1 MMEWYE
7 AASLMVG
14 GLLFLM
20 FFGMPVAIAFLTI
33 NVVGVYLFMGGMIG
47 IDQLVANATTSVTSF
62 ALVPVPLFLIMG
74 ELLFHTGLAVRVFDA
89 LDKCFGGI
97 RGRLSYLTVGGGTIF
112 ATLSGSSMA
121 NTAMLGTTL
130 MPDMIKRGYKPK
142 MIMGPILATGGLAM
156 IIPPSSLAVLLGSLA
171 RIDVGA
177 LLIAGLVPG
186 LVLALMFVATI
197 RIQIA
202 LDPDA
207 APGYAAERASPG
219 EILYAI
225 ATDIL
230 PMGLVIFAVV
240 GLILLGWAT
249 PTESAAFGTLAVAIL
264 AAVYGKLTWA
274 SVIAAMRGTLMV
286 SAMML
291 MIIVGS
297 TTFSQILA
305 FSGASTGLIS
315 YAMSFDFGFYAILAL
330 MFLVLILLGMF
341 MDQLSIMMLTLPIFM
356 PLASSYGFDP
366 IWFGVIMLL
375 ALELS
380 LATPPFGLLLFVMV
394 GVSPPGTT
402 IGQVAWA
409 AAPYIACTLLLV
421 LILAV
426 FPELALWLPGMMRS

>member
-1 MMEWYE
+1 MAWYE
-7 AASLMVG
+7 ATLLMIG
-14 GLLFLM
+14 GLLALM
-20 FFGMPVAIAFLTI
+20 FFGMPVAIAFLAI
-33 NVVGVYLFMGGMIG
+33 NIVGVVIFMGGMIG

-74 ELLFHTGLAVRVFDA
+74 ELLFHTGLAIRVFDA

-97 RGRLSYLTVGGGTIF
+97 KGRLSYLTVGGGTIF

-130 MPDMIKRGYKPK
+130 MPDMIKRGYKPH

-186 LVLALMFVATI
+186 LVLALMFLATI

-207 APGYAAERASPG
+207 APGYAAERASVS
-219 EILYAI
+219 EIVQALAV
-225 ATDIL
+225 DVL
-230 PMGLVIFAVV
+230 PMGIVVFAVV

-249 PTESAAFGTLAVAIL
+249 PTESAAFGALSVVVL
-264 AAVYGKLTWA
+264 AACYRTLSWEAVVRSLT
-274 SVIAAMRGTLMV
+274 GTLKV

-305 FSGASTGLIS
+305 FSGASSGLI
-315 YAMSFDFGFYAILAL
+315 AFATSFELNAYVVLAI
-330 MFLVLILLGMF
+330 MFLVLLLLGMF

-356 PLASSYGFDP
+356 PLVALYGFDQ
-366 IWFGVIMLL
+366 IWFGVVMLL

-380 LATPPFGLLLFVMV
+380 LATPPSAFC
-394 GVSPPGTT
+394 SSS
-402 IGQVAWA
+402 
-409 AAPYIACTLLLV
+409 
-421 LILAV
+421 
-426 FPELALWLPGMMRS
+426 WLG

>member
-1 MMEWYE
+1 MAWYE
-7 AASLMVG
+7 ATLLMIG
-14 GLLFLM
+14 GLLALM
-20 FFGMPVAIAFLTI
+20 FFGMPVAIAFLAI
-33 NVVGVYLFMGGMIG
+33 NIVGVVIFMGGMIG

-74 ELLFHTGLAVRVFDA
+74 ELLFHTGLAIRVFDA

-97 RGRLSYLTVGGGTIF
+97 KGRLSYLTVGGGTIF

-130 MPDMIKRGYKPK
+130 MPDMIKRGYKPH

-186 LVLALMFVATI
+186 LVLALMFLATI

-207 APGYAAERASPG
+207 APGYAAERASVS
-219 EILYAI
+219 EIARALAV
-225 ATDIL
+225 DVL
-230 PMGLVIFAVV
+230 PMGIVVFAVV

-249 PTESAAFGTLAVAIL
+249 PTESAAFGALSVVVL
-264 AAVYGKLTWA
+264 AACYRTLSWEAVVRSLT
-274 SVIAAMRGTLMV
+274 GTLKV

-305 FSGASTGLIS
+305 FSGASSGLI
-315 YAMSFDFGFYAILAL
+315 AFATSFELNAYVVLAI
-330 MFLVLILLGMF
+330 MFLVLLLLGMF

-356 PLASSYGFDP
+356 PLVALYGFDQ
-366 IWFGVIMLL
+366 IWFGVVMLL

-394 GVSPPGTT
+394 GVSPAGTT
-402 IGQVAWA
+402 IGQVARA
-409 AAPYIACTLLLV
+409 ALPYIACTLLLV
-421 LILAV
+421 VLLAL
-426 FPELALWLPGMMRS
+426 FPQLALWLPGLIRS

>member
-1 MMEWYE
+1 MVWYE
-7 AASLMVG
+7 SALLMIG

-20 FFGMPVAIAFLTI
+20 FFGMPVAIAFLAI
-33 NVVGVYLFMGGMIG
+33 NIVGVYIFMGGMIG
-47 IDQLVANATTSVTSF
+47 IDQLVANASTSVTSF

-74 ELLFHTGLAVRVFDA
+74 ELLFHTGLAIRVFDA

-97 RGRLSYLTVGGGTIF
+97 KGRLSYLTVGGGTIF

-130 MPDMIKRGYKPK
+130 MPDMIKRGYKPH

-186 LVLALMFVATI
+186 LLLAALFIATI

-207 APGYAAERASPG
+207 APGYAAERASLS
-219 EILYAI
+219 EIMRAVLV
-225 ATDIL
+225 DVM
-230 PMGLVIFAVV
+230 PMGIVVFAVV

-249 PTESAAFGTLAVAIL
+249 PTESAAFGALSVVVL
-264 AAVYGKLTWA
+264 AACYRTLSWQAVVRSLT
-274 SVIAAMRGTLMV
+274 GTLKV

-305 FSGASTGLIS
+305 FSGASSGLIS
-315 YAMSFDFGFYAILAL
+315 FATSFELNAYLVLAV
-330 MFLVLILLGMF
+330 MFLVLLLLGMF

-356 PLASSYGFDP
+356 PLVGLYGFDQ
-366 IWFGVIMLL
+366 IWFGVVMLL

-394 GVSPPGTT
+394 GVSPRGTT
-402 IGQVAWA
+402 IGQVARA
-409 AAPYIACTLLLV
+409 ALPYIACTLLLV
-421 LILAV
+421 VLLAL
-426 FPELALWLPGMMRS
+426 FPQLALWLPGLIRS

>member
-219 EILYAI
+219 QILYAI